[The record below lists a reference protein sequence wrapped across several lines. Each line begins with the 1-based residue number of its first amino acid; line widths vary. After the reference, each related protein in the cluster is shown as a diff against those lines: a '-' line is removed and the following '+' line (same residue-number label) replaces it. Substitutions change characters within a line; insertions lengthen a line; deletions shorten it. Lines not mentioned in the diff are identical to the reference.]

1 MKKIKNSA
9 RFLLDSGLL
18 FEINRKVLHPL
29 GLAMSVEL
37 DDDSNTK
44 VVFGDI
50 VDSRDDP
57 EGFIFSPESFLD
69 GIDKLGQYMEEF
81 GQKALNSRLEKLGYI
96 IQENM
101 E

>member
-9 RFLLDSGLL
+9 RFVLDTGLL

-29 GLAMSVEL
+29 GLALCVEL
-37 DDDSNTK
+37 DEDSNTK

-50 VDSRDDP
+50 YDSRDDP

-69 GIDKLGQYMEEF
+69 GKEKFDKYMEEF
-81 GQKALNSRLEKLGYI
+81 GQKALDSRLEMLGYI
-96 IQENM
+96 VQENI